1 MPNNNLINDEQ
12 WFKLING
19 KQIAKPNNPEQQQVQ
34 ALRDALLIDK
44 MISEESLAKERADI
58 LKRLP
63 VRETQ
68 PKQWENY
75 WQSVKD
81 FFKQQP
87 QALGYIALASLMA
100 VVIIPVMTNP
110 QSGLDEGRYDPKE
123 TLSEAV
129 PYISPQPALKAQEI
143 QQAFEKEGLNVVL
156 KQEQVGWLLSTEL
169 PLDLADK
176 QGLLEL
182 LDAYKIELPM
192 GSREIRLLFVKE
204 VLESK

>member
-1 MPNNNLINDEQ
+1 MPNNNLINDKQ

-19 KQIAKPNNPEQQQVQ
+19 KQTAAPNNPQQQQIQ
-34 ALRDALLIDK
+34 ALRDALLIEQ
-44 MISEESLAKERADI
+44 ISEESLAKERADI

-63 VRETQ
+63 VREAQ

-100 VVIIPVMTNP
+100 VVIIPVMTNQ

-129 PYISPQPALKAQEI
+129 PYISTQPALKAQKI
-143 QQAFEKEGLNVVL
+143 KQAFEKQGLKVEL
-156 KQEQVGWLLSTEL
+156 KQQQVGWLLRTEL
-169 PLDLADK
+169 PLDLADR
-176 QGLLEL
+176 QDLLAL
-182 LDAYKIELPM
+182 LDFYKIELPM
-192 GSREIRLLFVKE
+192 GSLEVQLLFEKQ
-204 VLESK
+204 VLQNK

>member
-143 QQAFEKEGLNVVL
+143 KQAFEKQGLKVVL
-156 KQEQVGWLLSTEL
+156 KQQQVGWLLRTEL
-169 PLDLADK
+169 PLDLVDR
-176 QGLLEL
+176 QGLLAL
-182 LDAYKIELPM
+182 LDLYRIELPM
-192 GSREIRLLFVKE
+192 GSREIQLLFIKE
-204 VLESK
+204 ILKNK